1 MLIPFYIFTHEAN
14 LNKYNKN
21 KELLQNLLDEFVEIS
36 NKLNELADIGKITE
50 FEKRTIMELSKKV
63 VDSIA
68 RKYTNIRKGVDR
80 IMGRKVIETEAK
92 KILNYGKTQG
102 KILGAIEFAK
112 GMNMSEEQ
120 IVEQIVKKFGLS
132 EDEAR
137 EKIWE
142 VSDK

>member
-1 MLIPFYIFTHEAN
+1 M
-14 LNKYNKN
+14 
-21 KELLQNLLDEFVEIS
+21 
-36 NKLNELADIGKITE
+36 
-50 FEKRTIMELSKKV
+50 
-63 VDSIA
+63 DSIA
-68 RKYTNIRKGVDR
+68 RKYSNIRKGVDR
-80 IMGRKVIETEAK
+80 IMGGKVIETEAK

-120 IVEQIVKKFGLS
+120 IVEQIVQKFGLS

-142 VSDK
+142 ISDK